1 MMENVWLVVKIALFV
16 KILLNVLNQLVDISF
31 TTIIVSKHVLLEL
44 MQLELL
50 ALTVTQPVLYV
61 LALMLITAQ
70 LVPTDLD

>member
-1 MMENVWLVVKIALFV
+1 MENVWLVVKIALFV